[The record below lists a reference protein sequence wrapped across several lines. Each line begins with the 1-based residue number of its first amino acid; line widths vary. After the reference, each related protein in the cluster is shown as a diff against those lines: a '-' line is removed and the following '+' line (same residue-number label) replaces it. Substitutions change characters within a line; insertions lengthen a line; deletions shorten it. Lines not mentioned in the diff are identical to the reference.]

1 MICGALGGSMA
12 LALPAHAQS
21 QPRSQDIAETMVR
34 LAAQPAVKTALALIE
49 KNEPATRANTLAIN
63 AIAAPTF
70 AEGPR
75 ARDYAERLK
84 AAGLQDVHLDEA
96 GNVLGMHRGAGK
108 GPLIVVAAHLDTVY
122 PAGTDLTVREKDGRY
137 YSPGIADNGRSL
149 AAMLAIATAL
159 HDAKVE
165 TDGDILFCANV
176 GEEGLG
182 DLKGVKHLFRQHKN
196 IKAFIG
202 LEPGLSAQGDPVTY
216 IGTGSRRFK
225 LTLHGP
231 GGHSYEAFGL
241 PSAVHAAGRVIAR
254 IDDVRVPA
262 TPKVT
267 FNVGVVQGGQSIN
280 SISAETSM
288 LIDIRSADAPLL
300 AKVEQQIKAAI
311 QQGVDDTNQRWN
323 SKAIRAEVELI
334 GDRPAGTTPPE
345 SAIVRTA
352 LAASR
357 ALGRTAALDSAHS
370 TDANL
375 PMSLGIPALTMSGG
389 GASGGYHSEKLE
401 WWAPLN
407 AHTGPQNVMLT
418 LLGLSGVHGVST
430 SLLEAPLQ

>member
-1 MICGALGGSMA
+1 
-12 LALPAHAQS
+12 
-21 QPRSQDIAETMVR
+21 
-34 LAAQPAVKTALALIE
+34 
-49 KNEPATRANTLAIN
+49 
-63 AIAAPTF
+63 
-70 AEGPR
+70 
-75 ARDYAERLK
+75 
-84 AAGLQDVHLDEA
+84 
-96 GNVLGMHRGAGK
+96 
-108 GPLIVVAAHLDTVY
+108 
-122 PAGTDLTVREKDGRY
+122 
-137 YSPGIADNGRSL
+137 
-149 AAMLAIATAL
+149 MLAIATAL